1 MSGDAMST
9 MGIHSI
15 QDVAAIATAFG
26 VFFAAFQLWHT
37 RARAITT
44 FEDSL
49 ASEYR
54 QITGRLPT
62 EALLGEIL
70 SPELQ
75 KAHFHEFYRY
85 FDLTNS
91 QIFLRQSGRIS
102 RKTWKFWAEGV
113 QMNLTRPAFANN
125 WTEISRRAGSDFS
138 ELRRLIDENFKKDPR
153 RWKS

>member
-1 MSGDAMST
+1 MPVS
-9 MGIHSI
+9 SI
-15 QDVAAIATAFG
+15 QDVASIATAVG

-44 FEDSL
+44 FEDTLSN
-49 ASEYR
+49 EYR

-70 SPELQ
+70 TADLQ
-75 KAHFHEFYRY
+75 KANLHEFYQY

-102 RKTWKFWAEGV
+102 KKTWKFWAEGIET
-113 QMNLTRPAFANN
+113 NFARPAFAAA
-125 WTEISRRAGSDFS
+125 WAEISRRAGNDFS
-138 ELRRLIDENFKKDPR
+138 ELRRLVADEFKSDPR
-153 RWKS
+153 YWKS

>member
-1 MSGDAMST
+1 VSNNT
-9 MGIHSI
+9 I
-15 QDVAAIATAFG
+15 QDIASIATAIG

-49 ASEYR
+49 ANEYR
-54 QITGRLPT
+54 KITGRLPT

-70 SPELQ
+70 TPDVQ
-75 KAHFHEFYRY
+75 KTHFHEFYQY

-102 RKTWKFWAEGV
+102 KKTWKFWADGI
-113 QMNLTRPAFANN
+113 QTNLARPAFANN

-138 ELRRLIDENFKKDPR
+138 ELRRLIVEDFKRDPR

>member
-1 MSGDAMST
+1 MTWTNS
-9 MGIHSI
+9 SI
-15 QDVAAIATAFG
+15 QDIASIATSVG

-49 ASEYR
+49 ATEYR

-70 SPELQ
+70 TADLQ
-75 KAHFHEFYRY
+75 KANLHEFYQY

-102 RKTWKFWAEGV
+102 ERTWTFWAEGI
-113 QMNLTRPAFANN
+113 QTNLGRPAFASA
-125 WTEISRRAGSDFS
+125 WADISGRAGSDFS
-138 ELRRLIDENFKKDPR
+138 ELRRVISEDFKKDPR
-153 RWKS
+153 SW

>member
-1 MSGDAMST
+1 MIISAVQT
-9 MGIHSI
+9 FSI
-15 QDVAAIATAFG
+15 QDVAAVATAIG

-49 ASEYR
+49 ANEYR
-54 QITGRLPT
+54 HITGRLPT

-70 SPELQ
+70 TPDVQ
-75 KAHFHEFYRY
+75 KTHFHEFYRY

-102 RKTWKFWAEGV
+102 KKTWKFWVEGIHT
-113 QMNLTRPAFANN
+113 NLARPAFASN
-125 WTEISRRAGSDFS
+125 WADISRRAGSDFS
-138 ELRRLIDENFKKDPR
+138 ELRRLIAEDFKCDPR
-153 RWKS
+153 KW

>member
-1 MSGDAMST
+1 MST

-15 QDVAAIATAFG
+15 QDVAAIATAIG

-37 RARAITT
+37 RDRAITT

-49 ASEYR
+49 SSEYR
-54 QITGRLPT
+54 EITGKLPT

-70 SPELQ
+70 TPDVQ
-75 KAHFHEFYRY
+75 KIHFHEFYQY

-102 RKTWKFWAEGV
+102 KKKWTFWAEGIET
-113 QMNLTRPAFANN
+113 NLARPAFAAA
-125 WTEISRRAGSDFS
+125 WDEISRRAGSDFS
-138 ELRRLIDENFKKDPR
+138 ELRRLIAEDFKSDPR
-153 RWKS
+153 KW

>member
-1 MSGDAMST
+1 MSNNT
-9 MGIHSI
+9 I
-15 QDVAAIATAFG
+15 QDIASIATAIG

-49 ASEYR
+49 ANEYR

-70 SPELQ
+70 TPDVQ
-75 KAHFHEFYRY
+75 KSHFHEFYRY

-102 RKTWKFWAEGV
+102 KKTWKFWADGI
-113 QMNLTRPAFANN
+113 QTNLARPAFANN

-138 ELRRLIDENFKKDPR
+138 ELRRLIAEDFKADPR
-153 RWKS
+153 RWL

>member
-1 MSGDAMST
+1 MNFMNG
-9 MGIHSI
+9 HSI
-15 QDVAAIATAFG
+15 QDVAAIATAIG

-49 ASEYR
+49 ATEYR

-62 EALLGEIL
+62 EALLGEKL
-70 SPELQ
+70 TVDLQ
-75 KAHFHEFYRY
+75 KANLHEFYQY

-102 RKTWKFWAEGV
+102 KRTWTFWAEGI
-113 QMNLTRPAFANN
+113 QTNLGRPAFTSA
-125 WTEISRRAGSDFS
+125 WADISGRAGRDFS
-138 ELRRLIDENFKKDPR
+138 ELRRLIAEDFKSDPR
-153 RWKS
+153 RW

>member
-1 MSGDAMST
+1 MSAEY
-9 MGIHSI
+9 I
-15 QDVAAIATAFG
+15 QDGASIATAIG

-49 ASEYR
+49 ATEYR

-70 SPELQ
+70 TVDLQ
-75 KAHFHEFYRY
+75 KTHLHEFYQY

-102 RKTWKFWAEGV
+102 KRTWAFWAEGI
-113 QMNLTRPAFANN
+113 QTNLARPAFASS
-125 WTEISRRAGSDFS
+125 WADISGRAGSDFS
-138 ELRRLIDENFKKDPR
+138 ELRRLIAEDFKSDPR
-153 RWKS
+153 RWAGGCRAWLT